1 MSFIAKMVKK
11 GVYSQPDEEVPD
23 IHRRFVKYS
32 KGAFPGPSLKI
43 KITKPKIT
51 IKASFDYD
59 DAMLFIALQAVS
71 AKTLQVSGSII
82 SGEDFSPILKK
93 NNFPPEFK
101 VVESKGQAKNFKV
114 EIKEEV
120 EISTESL
127 QKALSDLFNSCYVL
141 LSFVSKES
149 DVSYKCKSKP
159 PTPNKKDPS
168 DDDPEKRL
176 GFATLTLA
184 NKPENFKLIKE
195 ILIPEEKM
203 VLSNPKEI
211 TIENN
216 YEIEDLEMPKNEKDS
231 RLIRIKTKRKGKLK
245 RMITVDGKEFVFQ
258 YDFAV

>member
-11 GVYSQPDEEVPD
+11 GVYAQPDEEVPD

-59 DAMLFIALQAVS
+59 DALLSIAIQSVA
-71 AKTLQVSGSII
+71 AKSIQVSGSII
-82 SGEDFSPILKK
+82 SGEDFAPILKK
-93 NNFPPEFK
+93 NNFPPDFK

-114 EIKEEV
+114 EIKEDV
-120 EISTESL
+120 EIATESL
-127 QKALSDLFNSCYVL
+127 KNALPELFNHCYVL

-149 DVSYKCKSKP
+149 DVSYKCKAKP

-168 DDDPEKRL
+168 DDDPEKRI
-176 GFATLTLA
+176 GFATLTFA

-195 ILIPEEKM
+195 ILIPEEQ
-203 VLSNPKEI
+203 VSISNAKEI
-211 TIENN
+211 IIENN
-216 YEIEDLEMPKNEKDS
+216 YEIEDLDMPKNEKDS
-231 RLIRIKTKRKGKLK
+231 KLIRIKTKRKGKLK
-245 RMITVDGKEFVFQ
+245 RMITIDGKENLFQ